1 MLNLKNKKILIYGFG
16 ISGKSC
22 FNFLNKTN
30 YLYIFDDKLNN
41 INQRYKK
48 KIINFKQI
56 PKALFD
62 YVIISPGIDFKK
74 CRLKKYLIKNYEKI
88 ISDFDVFYFSN
99 PDNKLITITGTN
111 GKSTTAK
118 LIYDILKICKSDV
131 RLVGNIGKPILNEK
145 RISKKTIFVVE
156 ASSYQIQYSK
166 YFKTDVAIFLNIHPD
181 HLERHETFLN
191 YFNAKFQIIKN
202 LKKNGFLIIPKKNK
216 IIKKALKTNKLKK
229 EILICSANISK
240 KILQNINNKYFTN
253 KNNQENLCFALKL
266 AHRLKCSQKNILKA
280 VNSFNPLP
288 FRNQL
293 VFNNKKI
300 SIINDSKSTS
310 FSSSINLLKSYKNI
324 YWLVGGI
331 AKKNDKLKL
340 ERKYY
345 KNIKA
350 YIYGRD
356 KFFFQKKF
364 KNKIKFKYSNHI
376 SGLTNKIIYD
386 IKNEEKKINII
397 FSPAAASF
405 DQFSN
410 FEERGKHF
418 NKIIKKN
425 NYFRY
430 AK

>member
-1 MLNLKNKKILIYGFG
+1 M
-16 ISGKSC
+16 
-22 FNFLNKTN
+22 
-30 YLYIFDDKLNN
+30 
-41 INQRYKK
+41 
-48 KIINFKQI
+48 
-56 PKALFD
+56 
-62 YVIISPGIDFKK
+62 
-74 CRLKKYLIKNYEKI
+74 
-88 ISDFDVFYFSN
+88 
-99 PDNKLITITGTN
+99 
-111 GKSTTAK
+111 
-118 LIYDILKICKSDV
+118 
-131 RLVGNIGKPILNEK
+131 
-145 RISKKTIFVVE
+145 
-156 ASSYQIQYSK
+156 
-166 YFKTDVAIFLNIHPD
+166 
-181 HLERHETFLN
+181 
-191 YFNAKFQIIKN
+191 
-202 LKKNGFLIIPKKNK
+202 
-216 IIKKALKTNKLKK
+216 
-229 EILICSANISK
+229 
-240 KILQNINNKYFTN
+240 
-253 KNNQENLCFALKL
+253 KL

-418 NKIIKKN
+418 NKILKKN
-425 NYFRY
+425 NYFRH